1 MIQSFS
7 LNINVDLEITQKNV
21 YMYHK
26 NVSQLQPR
34 AIEQV
39 NDNASKYQSLNKSA
53 LTWPT

>member
-7 LNINVDLEITQKNV
+7 LNIKVDLEITQKNV

-26 NVSQLQPR
+26 NVSRLQLR

-39 NDNASKYQSLNKSA
+39 NDNASKYQNLNKSA